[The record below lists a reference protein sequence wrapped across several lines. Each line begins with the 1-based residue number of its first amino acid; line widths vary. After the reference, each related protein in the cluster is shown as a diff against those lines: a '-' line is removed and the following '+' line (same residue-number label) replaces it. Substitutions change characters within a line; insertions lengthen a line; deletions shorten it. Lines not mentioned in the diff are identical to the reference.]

1 MSKHILEFIKDNP
14 YVLADGAMG
23 TYFADLSGGSTDKC
37 ELANIDAPDIIKR
50 IHEEYITAG
59 AQLLRTNTFAANTWF
74 LKKDMDIVK
83 EVVRKGFE
91 IASAAAKSARDKGRD
106 VYVLA
111 DIGPIPE
118 MEGYD
123 VLTEYKTIVDTF
135 FECGAINFI
144 FETFSSYDIL
154 LKVCKYIKSRN
165 ENAYILTQFAVS
177 PDGYTREGISGERII
192 SAVRGSK
199 LVDSYGFN
207 CRSGPMHLL
216 KYIKETG
223 ILSVKNDNKNEDII
237 SIMPNAG
244 YPTIENERTLF
255 LNNPKYFAQIM
266 CDIKNSGAKILGGCC
281 GTTPKHISEIYKVL
295 GSSRE
300 TIIPYS
306 VPVLKKSLTRKVAKN
321 SFREKLEAGKKV
333 IAVELDPPLN
343 ANVAS
348 MLEGAKALKEY
359 GADIITIA
367 DSPLARARVD
377 SSILAAKI
385 KREVG
390 IEALPHI
397 TCRDRN
403 LNAIKALLLGLH
415 IEDIRNVLAVT
426 GDPIPEAERGDV
438 KGVFNLNSF
447 MLAEFINEL
456 NQTEF
461 AGDEIFIGSALNVN
475 SKNFNIELKR
485 AQTKSQKG
493 TDFFMTQPVF
503 SDESAL
509 ALKKAKDTLKGKIL
523 GGILPIVSHRNA
535 IFLNNEIP
543 GIKVPQNI
551 IDQFED
557 KDREEAESIGINIAV
572 ETCKKIIPFVDGLYI
587 ITPFSRWKMICKI
600 IKLINE
606 NEEL

>member
-207 CRSGPMHLL
+207 CRSGPIHLL